1 MGGFYDAVFSQHPL
15 SMETSANLKQRI
27 QRELVENILPFWMNQ
42 AVDAANGGFYGAV
55 TNDLVV
61 HNEVPRSS
69 TLCARI
75 LWVYSTAYRLL
86 AEPRYLEMAER
97 AYDYLT
103 RVFLDP
109 VHRGVYWSVDCAGKA
124 VADRKHHYAQAF
136 AIYGLSE
143 YYRATGKP
151 ESLALAQ
158 ELYRLLEEHAYD
170 PVYKGYTEGS
180 SREWGVLEDM
190 RLSPVDLNC
199 NKSMNTH
206 LHILEAYTNLI
217 RVWDDAGLRS
227 RHREL
232 VETFI
237 AHILNTETGHLKLFF
252 DRQWDSLSATVSFGH
267 DIEGSWLLLEAAE
280 IQGDPGLVS
289 KVRALAVKTAEAVL
303 EQGCD
308 ADGAVLYEAKPDGEM
323 DDGKAW
329 WVQAEAVVGF
339 YNAYQVSG
347 REGFAEAARRCWEFI
362 EAHLVDRVHGD
373 WFKQLSRNC
382 VPDYARFKVGPWDC
396 PYHHSRACFEMMERL

>member
-1 MGGFYDAVFSQHPL
+1 
-15 SMETSANLKQRI
+15 METSEKLKQRI
-27 QRELVENILPFWMNQ
+27 QRELVDNILPFWMDH
-42 AVDAANGGFYGAV
+42 AVDAVNGGFYGAV

-86 AEPRYLEMAER
+86 GDARFLAMAER
-97 AYDYLT
+97 AYGYLT
-103 RVFLDP
+103 QVFLDSEY
-109 VHRGVYWSVDCAGKA
+109 RGVYWSVDCAGNA

-143 YYRATGKP
+143 YYRATGKA

-158 ELYRLLEEHAYD
+158 EFYRLLEAHAYD

-206 LHILEAYTNLI
+206 LHILEAYTNLM
-217 RVWDDAGLRS
+217 RVWDDPGLRS

-237 AHILNTETGHLKLFF
+237 AHILNTGTGHLKLFF
-252 DRQWDSLSATVSFGH
+252 DRQWESLSATVSFGH

-280 IQGDPGLVS
+280 IQGDPGLIS
-289 KVRALAVKTAEAVL
+289 RVRELAVKTAEAVL

-308 ADGAVLYEAKPDGEM
+308 ADGSVLYEAKPGGEM
-323 DDGKAW
+323 DDDKAW

-339 YNAYQVSG
+339 YNAFQVSG
-347 REGFAEAARRCWEFI
+347 RACFEEAARRCWEFI
-362 EAHLVDRVHGD
+362 ENHLVDRVHGD
-373 WFKQLSRNC
+373 WFKQLSRDR